1 LKKDI
6 KRYIE
11 CELRNYMQSKRDI
24 KEIRETIIE
33 STPSNDRERVREGGG
48 VSDLVASKG
57 MKLLTNKRLKRL
69 EETCKSIESV
79 YNELPEE
86 KKKLILLKYWT
97 RPQELTDTGIC
108 KKLNI
113 GKSTFYR
120 WRDYILLSV
129 AFEMGLVDEYDI
141 KKLIK

>member
-1 LKKDI
+1 MKKEI

-11 CELRNYMQSKRDI
+11 CELRNYTQSKKDI
-24 KEIRETIIE
+24 AEIRETIIE
-33 STPSNDRERVREGGG
+33 STPSGDNERVKESGE

-57 MKLLTNKRLKRL
+57 MKLLTNKRLRRL
-69 EETCKSIESV
+69 QETCKAIESV
-79 YNELPEE
+79 YSELPKD
-86 KKKLILLKYWT
+86 KKRLVYMKYWSQ
-97 RPQELTDTGIC
+97 PQELTDVGIC
-108 KKLNI
+108 RKLNI

-120 WRDYILLSV
+120 WRDYVLLSI